1 MKILVVNWQDVT
13 HPLGGGAEV
22 HFHEIFSRI
31 ARRGHQVTLCCCSY
45 PGAARGEWI
54 DGIEI
59 LRRGPRAL
67 FSCLYPLVYLR
78 ELRARSFDI
87 VIEDLNKIPFF
98 TPFYV
103 KRPLAGIAHHLFRGS
118 IFRET
123 GPVVGSIVYALES
136 LALAIYRSR
145 MPFCVVS
152 RSTADEFIRHGFP
165 PQRIAI
171 VENCVDHHRYF
182 VGDSPKSP
190 VPLIGSFGRLK
201 RYKSVDHFLQALP
214 VVLTNMPDLKAI
226 IAGDGD
232 DLSRLK
238 RIASELGIQRSVEF
252 TGRLTEE
259 EKVRLLRSLW
269 FTVNTSSKEGWGLT
283 VVEANACGTPA
294 IAADVP
300 GLRDAV
306 KDEETGLLY
315 PYGDIAALSQKI
327 LWLLKHPDDRRRLI
341 ANALLWA
348 ATFDWEHAADKTL
361 AFLDTVVSQPKG
373 ASFFAGAPSGESA
386 S

>member
-1 MKILVVNWQDVT
+1 
-13 HPLGGGAEV
+13 
-22 HFHEIFSRI
+22 
-31 ARRGHQVTLCCCSY
+31 
-45 PGAARGEWI
+45 
-54 DGIEI
+54 
-59 LRRGPRAL
+59 
-67 FSCLYPLVYLR
+67 
-78 ELRARSFDI
+78 
-87 VIEDLNKIPFF
+87 
-98 TPFYV
+98 
-103 KRPLAGIAHHLFRGS
+103 
-118 IFRET
+118 
-123 GPVVGSIVYALES
+123 
-136 LALAIYRSR
+136 
-145 MPFCVVS
+145 
-152 RSTADEFIRHGFP
+152 
-165 PQRIAI
+165 
-171 VENCVDHHRYF
+171 
-182 VGDSPKSP
+182 
-190 VPLIGSFGRLK
+190 
-201 RYKSVDHFLQALP
+201 KSVDHFIQALP
-214 VVLTNMPDLKAI
+214 VVLTDMPDLKAI